1 MSQSSVS
8 LFAASRKKVDLLQR
22 GLVMFAAF
30 SIGIVIFYPF
40 YWMVM
45 ASGLPEGS
53 SLARTTVLIPGS
65 ISLEAYATVLLQK
78 PMLLWTANTLLVTVL
93 STAFVTPLALL
104 AAYSM
109 SRFRFRGRMA
119 MIFFVL
125 LTQLLP
131 ATSVLIP
138 LFLVFRAYGLL
149 NNLLGVT
156 IAYITFLM
164 PQTIWILWGYLKT
177 IPGDFE
183 ESAMVDGC
191 TRFGAFL
198 RVTVPI
204 AIPGIVAA
212 ALFAFLESWNQYI
225 LAYALTSST
234 EKWVVSLG
242 LYAFIGEYTVLVEQM
257 MAASVMASI
266 PALAV
271 FVALQRYLR
280 GGLALGG
287 LKG

>member
-8 LFAASRKKVDLLQR
+8 LFAASRRRVDLLQR

-65 ISLEAYATVLLQK
+65 ISLEAYAAVLLQK

-93 STAFVTPLALL
+93 STVFVTPLALL

-156 IAYITFLM
+156 IAYVTFLM

-212 ALFAFLESWNQYI
+212 ALFSFLESWNQYI

-234 EKWVVSLG
+234 DKWVVSLG
-242 LYAFIGEYTVLVEQM
+242 LFAFIGEYTVLVEQM

>member
-1 MSQSSVS
+1 MSRSSVS

-53 SLARTTVLIPGS
+53 SLAKTTVLIPGS

-93 STAFVTPLALL
+93 STVFVTPLALL

-119 MIFFVL
+119 MIFVL

-204 AIPGIVAA
+204 AVPGIVAA

>member
-1 MSQSSVS
+1 
-8 LFAASRKKVDLLQR
+8 
-22 GLVMFAAF
+22 MFAAF
-30 SIGIVIFYPF
+30 AIGIVIFYPF

-156 IAYITFLM
+156 IAYVTFLM

-234 EKWVVSLG
+234 DKWVVSLG

>member
-53 SLARTTVLIPGS
+53 SLAKTTVLIPSS
-65 ISLEAYATVLLQK
+65 ISLEAYASVLLQK

-156 IAYITFLM
+156 IAYVTFLM

-204 AIPGIVAA
+204 AVPGIVAA
-212 ALFAFLESWNQYI
+212 ALFSFLESWNQYI

-242 LYAFIGEYTVLVEQM
+242 LYAFVGEYTVLVEQM

-287 LKG
+287 IKG

>member
-53 SLARTTVLIPGS
+53 SLAKTTVLIPSS

>member
-65 ISLEAYATVLLQK
+65 ISLEAYAAVLLQK

-156 IAYITFLM
+156 IAYVTFLM

-212 ALFAFLESWNQYI
+212 ALFSFLESWNQYI

-234 EKWVVSLG
+234 DKWVVSLG
-242 LYAFIGEYTVLVEQM
+242 LFAFIGEYTVLVEQM

>member
-8 LFAASRKKVDLLQR
+8 LFAASRRRVDLLQR

-65 ISLEAYATVLLQK
+65 ISLEAYAAVLLQK

-156 IAYITFLM
+156 IAYVTFLM

>member
-1 MSQSSVS
+1 
-8 LFAASRKKVDLLQR
+8 
-22 GLVMFAAF
+22 
-30 SIGIVIFYPF
+30 
-40 YWMVM
+40 
-45 ASGLPEGS
+45 
-53 SLARTTVLIPGS
+53 
-65 ISLEAYATVLLQK
+65 
-78 PMLLWTANTLLVTVL
+78 
-93 STAFVTPLALL
+93 
-104 AAYSM
+104 
-109 SRFRFRGRMA
+109 
-119 MIFFVL
+119 
-125 LTQLLP
+125 
-131 ATSVLIP
+131 
-138 LFLVFRAYGLL
+138 
-149 NNLLGVT
+149 
-156 IAYITFLM
+156 
-164 PQTIWILWGYLKT
+164 
-177 IPGDFE
+177 
-183 ESAMVDGC
+183 MVDGC

>member
-8 LFAASRKKVDLLQR
+8 LFAASRRRVDLLQR

-65 ISLEAYATVLLQK
+65 ISLEAYAAVLLQK

-212 ALFAFLESWNQYI
+212 ALFSFLESWNQYI

-234 EKWVVSLG
+234 DKWVVSLG
-242 LYAFIGEYTVLVEQM
+242 LFAFIGEYTVLVEQM

>member
-1 MSQSSVS
+1 MTSDRPRS
-8 LFAASRKKVDLLQR
+8 LFASRRRADVIQR

-30 SIGIVIFYPF
+30 TIGLAIFYPF

-53 SLARTTVLIPGS
+53 SLSRTTLLLPTS
-65 ISLEAYATVLLQK
+65 ISFDAYASVILRK
-78 PMLLWTANTLLVTVL
+78 PMLQWTANTLLVTVL
-93 STAFVTPLALL
+93 STLFVTPLALL
-104 AAYSM
+104 ASYSL
-109 SRFRFRGRMA
+109 SRFRFRGRVA

-125 LTQLLP
+125 MTQLLP

-138 LFLVFRAYGLL
+138 LFLMFRTYGLL

-156 IAYITFLM
+156 IAYVTFLM

-177 IPGDFE
+177 IPIDFE
-183 ESAMVDGC
+183 EAAMVDGC
-191 TRFGAFL
+191 DRLGAFA

-204 AIPGIVAA
+204 AIPGIAAA

-234 EKWVVSLG
+234 DKWVVSLG
-242 LYAFIGEYTVLVEQM
+242 LFAFIGEYTVLVEQM
-257 MAASVMASI
+257 MAASVLASI

-271 FVALQRYLR
+271 FIALQRYLR

-287 LKG
+287 LRG

>member
-1 MSQSSVS
+1 MSRSSAS

-30 SIGIVIFYPF
+30 AIGIVIFYPF

-53 SLARTTVLIPGS
+53 SLSSTTLLIPGS
-65 ISLEAYATVLLQK
+65 ISLEAYATVLLRK
-78 PMLLWTANTLLVTVL
+78 PMLLWTANTLLVTIL
-93 STAFVTPLALL
+93 STIFVTPLALL

-156 IAYITFLM
+156 IAYVTFLM

-204 AIPGIVAA
+204 AVPGIVAA

>member
-1 MSQSSVS
+1 MTSNPAR
-8 LFAASRKKVDLLQR
+8 LRLASRKRVDFVQR
-22 GLVMFAAF
+22 GLVMLAAF
-30 SIGIVIFYPF
+30 TIGLTIFYPF

-53 SLARTTVLIPGS
+53 SLSRTTVLLPTS
-65 ISLEAYATVLLQK
+65 ISLEAYASVLVQK

-93 STAFVTPLALL
+93 STLFVTPLALL
-104 AAYSM
+104 AAYSL
-109 SRFRFRGRMA
+109 SRFRFRGRVA

-131 ATSVLIP
+131 ATSLLIP
-138 LFLVFRAYGLL
+138 LFLVFRGYGLL

-164 PQTIWILWGYLKT
+164 PQTIWILWGYLKS

-183 ESAMVDGC
+183 EAAMVDGC
-191 TRFGAFL
+191 DRLGAFM

-204 AIPGIVAA
+204 AIPGIAAA

-234 EKWVVSLG
+234 DKWVVSLG
-242 LYAFIGEYTVLVEQM
+242 LFAFIGEYTVLVEQM
-257 MAASVMASI
+257 MAASVLASV
-266 PALAV
+266 PALIV
-271 FVALQRYLR
+271 FIALQRYLR

-287 LKG
+287 LRG